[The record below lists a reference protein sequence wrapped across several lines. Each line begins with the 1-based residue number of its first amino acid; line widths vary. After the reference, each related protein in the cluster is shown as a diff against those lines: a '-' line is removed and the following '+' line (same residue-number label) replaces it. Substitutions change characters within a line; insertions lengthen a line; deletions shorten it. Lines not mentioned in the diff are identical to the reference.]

1 MPRSMKLI
9 AAVFVVACLAVG
21 TFLFFS
27 KSSVSNGEVPIAT
40 ADVVPTLDK
49 PVSERGTP
57 KAGGK
62 VLVRRSVAMM
72 RPDYIRLKGRTFPA
86 RSVTVKSEISGPVV
100 AAAVTPGTVVK
111 EGTVLCAI
119 DNNEAAAKLAE
130 ARAEL
135 EAAERDL
142 KETID
147 LVAGGWKTPAAQ
159 LAASARVEASRSDV
173 SSREQAVARTR
184 LKAPFDGLFEN
195 RHAQIGDLLAPGD
208 ACGEML
214 DLDPLL
220 AVVDATE
227 EQALRISTDARVLVR
242 LGGANELTKSDDFSG
257 KVRFVAS
264 AMDAVSGKF
273 QVEAAIPNP
282 DMVLRAG
289 QTADVRIEIGQG
301 LAHLINP
308 AGVIRAED
316 GRHQVRHVGVDRKI
330 KISDVKIIDS
340 QPDGVWV
347 SGLPEVALIVVEGQ
361 GDLPD
366 GLPVDVSVEDE
377 NS

>member
-1 MPRSMKLI
+1 
-9 AAVFVVACLAVG
+9 
-21 TFLFFS
+21 
-27 KSSVSNGEVPIAT
+27 
-40 ADVVPTLDK
+40 
-49 PVSERGTP
+49 
-57 KAGGK
+57 
-62 VLVRRSVAMM
+62 
-72 RPDYIRLKGRTFPA
+72 
-86 RSVTVKSEISGPVV
+86 
-100 AAAVTPGTVVK
+100 
-111 EGTVLCAI
+111 
-119 DNNEAAAKLAE
+119 
-130 ARAEL
+130 
-135 EAAERDL
+135 
-142 KETID
+142 
-147 LVAGGWKTPAAQ
+147 
-159 LAASARVEASRSDV
+159 
-173 SSREQAVARTR
+173 
-184 LKAPFDGLFEN
+184 
-195 RHAQIGDLLAPGD
+195 
-208 ACGEML
+208 
-214 DLDPLL
+214 
-220 AVVDATE
+220 
-227 EQALRISTDARVLVR
+227 
-242 LGGANELTKSDDFSG
+242 
-257 KVRFVAS
+257 
-264 AMDAVSGKF
+264 MDAVSGKF